1 MGELSDPSVGH
12 SGGRTLS
19 PSMAEKPD
27 FRERAQYSR
36 PGGADT
42 RAYLIK
48 PIEVPRLLELVGD
61 GAPAGNGEALR

>member
-19 PSMAEKPD
+19 PSMAQKPD
-27 FRERAQYSR
+27 FRERYQYSR

-42 RAYLIK
+42 RAYLI
-48 PIEVPRLLELVGD
+48 
-61 GAPAGNGEALR
+61 